1 MNKTLLA
8 RLVCIIAASSLT
20 ACATTSTR
28 PPNPQVVAKMHAVD
42 QARMATVIIY
52 RPSAALGA
60 LLRPTVLLNGKD
72 LVNVGNGKVFVA
84 AVRPGHHTFE
94 MDDKKSGT
102 AVTLKSGQKA
112 YLKVEIVPGF
122 WKGGGKLTEV
132 APTQGEFEAVRLDLI
147 EPTEIED
154 TNFR

>member
-1 MNKTLLA
+1 MNKIPLA
-8 RLVCIIAASSLT
+8 RLLCIIAAGSLA

-52 RPSAALGA
+52 RPSASLGG

-84 AVRPGHHTFE
+84 AVRPGHYTFE

-102 AVTLKSGQKA
+102 AVTLKNGQKV

-122 WKGGGKLTEV
+122 WKGGGKLTEA

-147 EPTEIED
+147 ETREIED
-154 TNFR
+154 PNFR

>member
-1 MNKTLLA
+1 MNKTPLTQ
-8 RLVCIIAASSLT
+8 LVCILAAGSLA
-20 ACATTSTR
+20 ACATTPTR

-42 QARMATVIIY
+42 HSRMATAVIY
-52 RPSAALGA
+52 RPSASLGG

-84 AVRPGHHTFE
+84 AVRPGHYTFE

-102 AVTLKSGQKA
+102 AITLKSGQEV

-122 WKGGGKLTEV
+122 WKGGGKLTQV
-132 APTQGEFEAVRLDLI
+132 ATTQGEFEAVRLDLI
-147 EPTEIED
+147 EPREIED
-154 TNFR
+154 ANFR